1 MIRPCT
7 QADFDAILA
16 IVNDAAEAYRGVIP
30 TDRWHDPYMSVE
42 ELREE
47 LADGVAFWGLPDDA
61 GQLVGIMG
69 IQDRGEVTLVRHA
82 YVRTSCRR
90 AGVGTK
96 LLLHL
101 ETLTAKTISHAKAFG
116 FALSGGVV
124 VGDGVDTTAHANPI
138 VNAYI
143 KGGTIRTSGAVLLS
157 DRDER
162 RVSSTAAAP
171 SAYAVPG

>member
-30 TDRWHDPYMSVE
+30 SDRWHDPYMSVE

-47 LADGVAFWGLPDDA
+47 LADGVAFWGLPDGA

-101 ETLTAKTISHAKAFG
+101 ETLTAKTI
-116 FALSGGVV
+116 L
-124 VGDGVDTTAHANPI
+124 I
-138 VNAYI
+138 
-143 KGGTIRTSGAVLLS
+143 GTW
-157 DRDER
+157 
-162 RVSSTAAAP
+162 AAATWAIRFYERNGYVLVTEAEKTRLLQRYWRIP
-171 SAYAVPG
+171 ERQIDTSVVLAKWRNKS

>member
-101 ETLTAKTISHAKAFG
+101 ETLTAKTI
-116 FALSGGVV
+116 L
-124 VGDGVDTTAHANPI
+124 I
-138 VNAYI
+138 
-143 KGGTIRTSGAVLLS
+143 GTW
-157 DRDER
+157 
-162 RVSSTAAAP
+162 AAATWAIRFYERNGYVLVTEAEKTRLLQRYWRIP
-171 SAYAVPG
+171 ERQIDTSVVLAKWRNES

>member
-101 ETLTAKTISHAKAFG
+101 ETLTAKTI
-116 FALSGGVV
+116 L
-124 VGDGVDTTAHANPI
+124 I
-138 VNAYI
+138 
-143 KGGTIRTSGAVLLS
+143 GTW
-157 DRDER
+157 
-162 RVSSTAAAP
+162 AAATWAIRFYERNGYMLVSEAEKTRLLQRYWRIP
-171 SAYAVPG
+171 ERQIDTSVVLAKWRNKS

>member
-101 ETLTAKTISHAKAFG
+101 ETLTAKTI
-116 FALSGGVV
+116 L
-124 VGDGVDTTAHANPI
+124 I
-138 VNAYI
+138 
-143 KGGTIRTSGAVLLS
+143 GTW
-157 DRDER
+157 
-162 RVSSTAAAP
+162 AAATWAIRFYERNGYVLVTEAEKTRLLQRYWRIP
-171 SAYAVPG
+171 ERQIDTSVVLAKWRNKS

>member
-30 TDRWHDPYMSVE
+30 SDRWHDPYMSVE

-47 LADGVAFWGLPDDA
+47 LADGVAFWGLPDGA

-101 ETLTAKTISHAKAFG
+101 ETLTAKTI
-116 FALSGGVV
+116 L
-124 VGDGVDTTAHANPI
+124 I
-138 VNAYI
+138 
-143 KGGTIRTSGAVLLS
+143 GTW
-157 DRDER
+157 
-162 RVSSTAAAP
+162 AAATWAIRFYERNGYMLVSEAEKTRLLQRYWRIP
-171 SAYAVPG
+171 ERQIDTSVVLAKWRNKS

>member
-30 TDRWHDPYMSVE
+30 SDRWHDPYMSVE

-90 AGVGTK
+90 VGVGTK

-101 ETLTAKTISHAKAFG
+101 ETLTAKTILIGTWASATWAIRFYERNGYMLVSEAEKTRLLQRYWRIPERQIDTSVVLAKW
-116 FALSGGVV
+116 
-124 VGDGVDTTAHANPI
+124 
-138 VNAYI
+138 
-143 KGGTIRTSGAVLLS
+143 RTDS
-157 DRDER
+157 
-162 RVSSTAAAP
+162 
-171 SAYAVPG
+171 

>member
-101 ETLTAKTISHAKAFG
+101 ETLTAKTI
-116 FALSGGVV
+116 L
-124 VGDGVDTTAHANPI
+124 I
-138 VNAYI
+138 
-143 KGGTIRTSGAVLLS
+143 GTW
-157 DRDER
+157 
-162 RVSSTAAAP
+162 AAATWAIRFYERNGYMLVSEAEKTRLLQRYWRIP
-171 SAYAVPG
+171 ERQIDTSVVLAKWRNES